1 MLKAAQPLP
10 HDVRGTAAGLALI
23 AQPSRVTEFE
33 LDIAAAAPLD
43 TAECLVALFEAIGV
57 S

>member
-10 HDVRGTAAGLALI
+10 HDVRGTAARLALI